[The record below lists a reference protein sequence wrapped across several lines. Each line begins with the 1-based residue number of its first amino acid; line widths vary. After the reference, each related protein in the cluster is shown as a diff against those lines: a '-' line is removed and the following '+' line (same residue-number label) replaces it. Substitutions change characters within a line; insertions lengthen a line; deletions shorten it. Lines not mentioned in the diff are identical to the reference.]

1 MFTIFII
8 IIIIIIMSL
17 DFKKGVFLL
26 HTSLFCNIIALLLS
40 KMFKRLIYLTRFITY
55 LC

>member
-1 MFTIFII
+1 MF

-26 HTSLFCNIIALLLS
+26 HTSLFCNILALLLL
-40 KMFKRLIYLTRFITY
+40 KTFDRLIYLCLVPICILYGR
-55 LC
+55 